1 MIDKNSPTNF
11 QVPDIPYPTHGGN
24 PQTIANNSGTD
35 PDKLIDFSASIN
47 PLSPPGCVSQL
58 LLETPRLLREYPDP
72 HCSVITQ
79 RISQA
84 TGVPDN
90 WILVTNGSTE
100 MIYLLPHLLYE
111 GQEVA
116 ILDPCFSEYEKS
128 FMTLGFRPQSI
139 ALSADKDFQADPS
152 ILFPK
157 LDTIRQLGAI
167 VLGHP
172 ASPTGKLYS
181 EFLPSLQEYCE
192 GRNVLLIIDEA
203 FIDFSSADNSAW
215 NLLEKNSNL
224 ILVRSLTKFY
234 SIPGLRIGY
243 GILHPEKIH
252 RIDSFQY
259 PWSVNAL
266 AQAVGAEVILD
277 KAFKEKTRNWTIHE
291 RNFMFQAL
299 KSIPEIEIFP
309 SETNFFLIRIR
320 DQSAPVARGFYQHLL
335 SQSLL
340 IRNCGNF
347 RGLNES
353 FFRISLR
360 ERWENQR
367 LLDSISDYF
376 SYRQRIKNK

>member
-1 MIDKNSPTNF
+1 MIDKNSSTNF

-24 PQTIANNSGTD
+24 PQAIANTSGTD

-100 MIYLLPHLLYE
+100 MIYLLPHLLHE

-192 GRNVLLIIDEA
+192 SRNVLLIIDEA
-203 FIDFSSADNSAW
+203 FIDFSSAD
-215 NLLEKNSNL
+215 
-224 ILVRSLTKFY
+224 I
-234 SIPGLRIGY
+234 
-243 GILHPEKIH
+243 
-252 RIDSFQY
+252 
-259 PWSVNAL
+259 
-266 AQAVGAEVILD
+266 
-277 KAFKEKTRNWTIHE
+277 RNW
-291 RNFMFQAL
+291 
-299 KSIPEIEIFP
+299 
-309 SETNFFLIRIR
+309 
-320 DQSAPVARGFYQHLL
+320 G
-335 SQSLL
+335 
-340 IRNCGNF
+340 
-347 RGLNES
+347 
-353 FFRISLR
+353 
-360 ERWENQR
+360 
-367 LLDSISDYF
+367 
-376 SYRQRIKNK
+376 